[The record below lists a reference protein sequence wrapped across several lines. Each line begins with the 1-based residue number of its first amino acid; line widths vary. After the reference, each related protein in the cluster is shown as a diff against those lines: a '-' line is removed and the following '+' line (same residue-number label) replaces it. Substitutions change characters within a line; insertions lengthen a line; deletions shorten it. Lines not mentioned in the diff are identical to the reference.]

1 MNEKEIAELL
11 KYSSP
16 KGLYIMTIDD
26 VLIKLICPFKV
37 VVMVSVGELISGK
50 IAIVEKVKITYQLIT
65 VFEINEKL
73 YYYYYFDF
81 VLD

>member
-16 KGLYIMTIDD
+16 KELYIITIDD
-26 VLIKLICPFKV
+26 VLIKLRCPFKV
-37 VVMVSVGELISGK
+37 VVLVSVGELTSGK

-65 VFEINEKL
+65 VFEINGKL

>member
-16 KGLYIMTIDD
+16 KELYIITFDD

-37 VVMVSVGELISGK
+37 VVLVNIGELTSGK

-65 VFEINEKL
+65 VFEINGKL